1 MLQIRTIVAGAAALA
16 LLAGCGN
23 SGDTTGTPTTGP
35 QPTSTGQSGGAPKV
49 GTPLDVKAFEA
60 APCTAVTPA
69 QVETFGLPGVT
80 GKVNSTA
87 PGPACVWTGVN
98 TAAKA
103 SPGLVF
109 LPDGTNLG
117 TIYANKD
124 NGTYAAFEELPA
136 IQGYPA
142 ALTMAADQRTS
153 GNCEISLGVSDDR
166 AILFTFSSLNGS
178 PRYADPCGS
187 LTEFAN
193 LAVTTIKA
201 GAK

>member
-1 MLQIRTIVAGAAALA
+1 MQIRTIVAGTAALA
-16 LLAGCGN
+16 LLAGCGS
-23 SGDTTGTPTTGP
+23 SGGTTGTPTPTS
-35 QPTSTGQSGGAPKV
+35 QPTGTGQSGGAPKV
-49 GTPLDVKAFEA
+49 GTPLDVTVFEA

-69 QVETFGLPGVT
+69 QVEAFGLTGVT
-80 GKVNSTA
+80 GKVNTTA
-87 PGPACVWTGVN
+87 PGKACLWTGVN
-98 TAAKA
+98 TAARS
-103 SPGLVF
+103 SPGLVI

-142 ALTMAADQRTS
+142 ALTLAADLRAQ
-153 GNCEISLGVSDDR
+153 GNCEISVGVSDDR
-166 AILFTFSSLNGS
+166 AILFTFSSLSGS
-178 PRYADPCGS
+178 PRFADPCGS

-193 LAVTTIKA
+193 LAITTIKA